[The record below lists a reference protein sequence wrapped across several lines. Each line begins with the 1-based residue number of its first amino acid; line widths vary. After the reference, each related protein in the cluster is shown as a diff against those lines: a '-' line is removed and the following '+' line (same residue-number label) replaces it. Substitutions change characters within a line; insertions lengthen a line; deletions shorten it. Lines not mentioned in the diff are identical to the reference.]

1 MIFSLLKKSMPP
13 RQQNARG
20 PGQGGGAAAE
30 AAAAAN
36 AVDDVMDEDLRRTLR
51 YECRALK
58 KAIEREE
65 VATG

>member
-1 MIFSLLKKSMPP
+1 MPP
-13 RQQNARG
+13 RPQPNRPG
-20 PGQGGGAAAE
+20 PGGAQAD